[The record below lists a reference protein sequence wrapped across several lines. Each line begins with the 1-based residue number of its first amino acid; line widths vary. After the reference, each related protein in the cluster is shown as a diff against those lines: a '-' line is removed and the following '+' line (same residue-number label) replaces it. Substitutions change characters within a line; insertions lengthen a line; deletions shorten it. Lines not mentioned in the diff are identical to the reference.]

1 MRDISADKDLI
12 AYCGLYC
19 GACKKYLRE
28 SCPGCHENEKATWCK
43 TRLCC
48 IEHSYA
54 SCADCTVVDNY
65 VECKKLNNF
74 ISKLFGLIFRSDRL
88 ACIALIK
95 EKGYEDY
102 AREMAEKKMMSL
114 KRS

>member
-1 MRDISADKDLI
+1 MRTIPIDKALV
-12 AYCGLYC
+12 ACCGLYC

-28 SCPGCHENEKATWCK
+28 KCPGCHENEKASWCK

-54 SCADCTVVDNY
+54 SCADCTIVDNY
-65 VECKKLNNF
+65 VECKKLNNV
-74 ISKLFGLIFRSDRL
+74 ISKLFGLLFRSDRL

-95 EKGYEDY
+95 EQGYESF
-102 AREMAEKKMMSL
+102 ARSMAEKGTMTI
-114 KRS
+114 KR